1 MSLIRIVTRRSSLQP
16 VRVLYLAN
24 TVPLPP
30 GKVYGCCFLKTW
42 PTLLQGM
49 ISRLPPHCHTRNEI
63 SKHIGRQFRFYECI
77 SRSEPHTL
85 FTVRF
90 LPFLHLHTCCLNGRP
105 RTPASEVSMPFWV
118 TLPSPETHESFCLFL
133 TISLL
138 PSEQSMNEETNVF
151 SSRSFLNKLCTV
163 WFSPIG
169 TGHKH
174 IPNNSVIVWDQLAP
188 GRLDIISF
196 PFITF
201 LNRKPGWALERPY

>member
-1 MSLIRIVTRRSSLQP
+1 MSLIRIVKKCCWFQP

-63 SKHIGRQFRFYECI
+63 SEHIRRQSRFYEFI
-77 SRSEPHTL
+77 SRPQPHTF

-90 LPFLHLHTCCLNGRP
+90 LHFLHLHICCLNGWTY
-105 RTPASEVSMPFWV
+105 TPASEEPKPLWV
-118 TLPSPETHESFCLFL
+118 TLPSPEKHESFCLFP

-138 PSEQSMNEETNVF
+138 HSEPSRRERQML
-151 SSRSFLNKLCTV
+151 FL
-163 WFSPIG
+163 
-169 TGHKH
+169 HH
-174 IPNNSVIVWDQLAP
+174 
-188 GRLDIISF
+188 
-196 PFITF
+196 
-201 LNRKPGWALERPY
+201 ALF

>member
-1 MSLIRIVTRRSSLQP
+1 MPCPWLGWLKSEP

-63 SKHIGRQFRFYECI
+63 SKHIGRQLRFYKFI
-77 SRSEPHTL
+77 SRSEPSTL

-90 LPFLHLHTCCLNGRP
+90 LHFPHLHICCLNRW
-105 RTPASEVSMPFWV
+105 TYKPASEGSTPFWV
-118 TLPSPETHESFCLFL
+118 TLPSPEKHESFCLFP

-138 PSEQSMNEETNVF
+138 HSEQSMRERQMF
-151 SSRSFLNKLCTV
+151 F
-163 WFSPIG
+163 F
-169 TGHKH
+169 HH
-174 IPNNSVIVWDQLAP
+174 
-188 GRLDIISF
+188 
-196 PFITF
+196 
-201 LNRKPGWALERPY
+201 ALF